1 VGKLLWIAGLACVL
15 QAALLAEEPLVWQ
28 AGGTPES
35 YVELRA
41 GGRPILR
48 YNYGV
53 QLPPGVPEDRARCCY
68 IYPLWTP
75 GGVSVLDDFPKDHY
89 HHRGLFWA
97 WPDVRLGGVS
107 YDGWMMKGLKTVHKR
122 RAFGYQEVGGP
133 TTLGAILR
141 VENEWVI
148 GSKTVAKVQE
158 KYEID
163 PSVGQSRT
171 VKVTLT
177 LTATDAPLVL
187 RGSHEDGK
195 SYGGLSVRFAPR
207 TDTVIRTE
215 KGVSEKD
222 EDLNAHDW
230 AELEA
235 VYDGHKAALRIDN
248 AAANEGG
255 SPQWCLRHYG
265 FLGAA
270 FPGKTRDRDDF
281 TLESGKPLTLR
292 YSILL
297 SDR

>member
-1 VGKLLWIAGLACVL
+1 MGKAFIFI
-15 QAALLAEEPLVWQ
+15 LLAM
-28 AGGTPES
+28 A
-35 YVELRA
+35 LRA
-41 GGRPILR
+41 DEVMRWGRFETGTGFGAYLELVAGDRPILH
-48 YNYGV
+48 YNYAV

-68 IYPLWTP
+68 VYPLWTP
-75 GGVSVLDDFPKDHY
+75 GGVSMLDDFPKDHY

-97 WPDVRLGGVS
+97 WPDVRVGEAS
-107 YDGWMMKGLKTVHKR
+107 YDGWMMKGLKTVHKSHLSQLQN
-122 RAFGYQEVGGP
+122 FGRI
-133 TTLGAILR
+133 AILD
-141 VENEWVI
+141 VDNEWVAGGKTI
-148 GSKTVAKVQE
+148 ATVHERYTIHGS
-158 KYEID
+158 D
-163 PSVGQSRT
+163 GRSRT
-171 VKVTLT
+171 IDVALT
-177 LTATDAPLVL
+177 LTATDAPVVL

-235 VYDGHKAALRIDN
+235 IYDGRKVALRIDN
-248 AAANEGG
+248 SAANDGG

-270 FPGKTRDRDDF
+270 FPGKTKDRDAF
-281 TLESGKPLTLR
+281 TLEPGKPLTLR
-292 YSILL
+292 YSIVV

>member
-1 VGKLLWIAGLACVL
+1 
-15 QAALLAEEPLVWQ
+15 
-28 AGGTPES
+28 
-35 YVELRA
+35 
-41 GGRPILR
+41 LR

-75 GGVSVLDDFPKDHY
+75 GGVSLLGDFPKDHY

-97 WPDVRLGGVS
+97 WPDVRVAGTS
-107 YDGWMMKGLKTVHKR
+107 YDGWMMRGLKTVQKQYF
-122 RAFGYQEVGGP
+122 AQLQSDGNAPV
-133 TTLGAILR
+133 LD
-141 VENEWVI
+141 VDNEWVA
-148 GSKTVAKVQE
+148 GGKTIATVHERYTIHAS
-158 KYEID
+158 D
-163 PSVGQSRT
+163 GQSRT
-171 VKVTLT
+171 IEVALT
-177 LTATDAPLVL
+177 LAATDAPLVL

-207 TDTVIRTE
+207 TQTVIRTE
-215 KGVSEKD
+215 KGISEKD

-248 AAANEGG
+248 AAANDGG

-270 FPGKTRDRDDF
+270 FPGKTKDRNAF
-281 TLESGKPLTLR
+281 TLEPGKPLTLR

>member
-1 VGKLLWIAGLACVL
+1 MVRTILLV
-15 QAALLAEEPLVWQ
+15 LLATALHAEGPFSW
-28 AGGTPES
+28 
-35 YVELRA
+35 RA
-41 GGRPILR
+41 GTEGGYLELDAGDKPVLR

-53 QLPPGVPEDRARCCY
+53 QLPPGVPEDRGRCCY

-75 GGVSVLDDFPKDHY
+75 GGVSLLDDFPKDHY

-97 WPDVRLGGVS
+97 WPDVRVAGTS
-107 YDGWMMKGLKTVHKR
+107 YDGWMMKGLKTVQKQHF
-122 RAFGYQEVGGP
+122 AQLQSDGNAPV
-133 TTLGAILR
+133 LD
-141 VENEWVI
+141 VDNEWVA
-148 GSKTVAKVQE
+148 GGKTIATVHERYTIHAS
-158 KYEID
+158 D
-163 PSVGQSRT
+163 GQSRT
-171 VKVTLT
+171 IEVALT

-187 RGSHEDGK
+187 RGSHEEGK

-215 KGVSEKD
+215 KGISEKD

-248 AAANEGG
+248 TAANDGG

-270 FPGKTRDRDDF
+270 FPGKTKDRNAF
-281 TLESGKPLTLR
+281 TLEPGKPLTLR